1 VSVFLDDDVFVGVHF
16 LAKHA
21 KCCEWRRS
29 CAPHCQPVTWLF
41 HGIRCVFLDRDGVLN
56 RKPPEGEY
64 IGRWSDF
71 HLLPGVEDAVAA
83 LNRAGRCVVVVS
95 NQRGIALGQTTAA
108 DVEALHARLREH
120 LAAHGAHIDGFYY
133 CPHDIG
139 ECDCRKP
146 KTGMFRLAFRDF
158 PEASVENS
166 LVIGDSL
173 SDIEAARNLGMP
185 SIFIEGNP
193 ETRNPS
199 AAQAA
204 SLADAVAASLAE
216 AVQQVG

>member
-1 VSVFLDDDVFVGVHF
+1 M
-16 LAKHA
+16 
-21 KCCEWRRS
+21 
-29 CAPHCQPVTWLF
+29 APILRASLPKPVTWLF
-41 HGIRCVFLDRDGVLN
+41 HGICCVFLDRDGVLN

-71 HLLPGVEDAVAA
+71 HLLPGVEGAVAA

-95 NQRGIALGQTTAA
+95 NQRGIALGQTSAA
-108 DVEALHARLREH
+108 DVEALHARLQEH
-120 LAAHGAHIDGFYY
+120 LAAHGAHIDAFYY

-185 SIFIEGNP
+185 SIFVAGNP
-193 ETRNPS
+193 ETWEPG